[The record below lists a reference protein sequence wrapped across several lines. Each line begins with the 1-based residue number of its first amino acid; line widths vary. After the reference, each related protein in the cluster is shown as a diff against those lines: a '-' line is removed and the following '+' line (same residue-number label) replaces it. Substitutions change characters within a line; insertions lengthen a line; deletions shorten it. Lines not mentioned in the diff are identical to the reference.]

1 MKIKNVILI
10 YKRSKSSWTVSKQ
23 KRLVVKMSELFITLA
38 LYKCVNLLNKIW
50 SSVLALLL
58 CDIIIQHYFTRKLIY
73 QGFPRRK
80 HPLLLL
86 STSFAGRIGLG
97 NLKSSCTQFYR
108 LLRWK
113 WPILFSK
120 TSQNEWLFYI
130 NVPRDVQELNS
141 PLFNESKVGN
151 VGRKA
156 VKLFTTILQEISGS
170 FILLYQG
177 WDQRDARVLFSAKL
191 VERILFFSKDQ
202 PAV

>member
-1 MKIKNVILI
+1 MCKSPEQNMKI
-10 YKRSKSSWTVSKQ
+10 
-23 KRLVVKMSELFITLA
+23 A
-38 LYKCVNLLNKIW
+38 
-50 SSVLALLL
+50 VLALLL

-120 TSQNEWLFYI
+120 TSQNGWLFYI

-156 VKLFTTILQEISGS
+156 VKLFTTILQRISKS

-177 WDQRDARVLFSAKL
+177 
-191 VERILFFSKDQ
+191 
-202 PAV
+202 